1 MKITSIFTVI
11 SLLIFSC
18 GGTNKN
24 QFEYAGGKITLS
36 IENEPST
43 FISRD
48 VTDVYSSN
56 VLSQVME
63 GLVSL
68 NPKDLKVQPQLAEK
82 WEVSDDG
89 LTYTFHLKHNVKFHP
104 HRIFH
109 SEAERVLIPL
119 DVQKTLEYIC
129 SKGQIGTAGTAYSAL
144 FEKYLD
150 GAKAYHEGKAETISG
165 ISIKRSSVTLKL
177 TEKDN
182 NFLNKLANISCAIIS
197 HHIIK
202 ENLEQDMIGTG
213 PFLYRE
219 YIKDEVSSILLTK
232 NKDYYL
238 KDNSGKK
245 LPYLDS
251 IEYIIEPKKNDQL
264 SLFKNKKI
272 DLIRGLPASEITEM
286 LEGRISDFNDTPPL
300 LVLHNNPI
308 LTTHYYYF
316 NMLDERFKDVR
327 VRKAFNYAIDRKK
340 IGSEILR
347 NQYSELGNF
356 GIVPPVENTFKGY
369 DFEGIQNVGYKFN
382 PEKARKLLAE
392 AGFPN
397 GKGFGNVNLRLN
409 ISDIHSAIADEVAQ
423 QLSTVLNINVN
434 LDASTFGQ
442 LEKDGQSGNYELSRN
457 GWAADYVSP
466 ETFLFNFYGKNVPKS
481 NSEKSSINKSRY
493 QNPLFDEF
501 FEKAKKSSRITD
513 QMKYFSQA
521 EVELMKN
528 PPIIPLW
535 YKGDYGIVYSNVRNL
550 YFNPLFLF
558 NFTNVYKKEW
568 TKEEFLKATKKSA
581 N

>member
-1 MKITSIFTVI
+1 MKNIILFTLVLI
-11 SLLIFSC
+11 IFSSC
-18 GGTNKN
+18 NNTSKNK
-24 QFEYAGGKITLS
+24 FEHSGGKITLS
-36 IENEPST
+36 IDNEPST

-48 VTDVYSSN
+48 VTDVFSAN

-68 NPKDLKVQPQLAEK
+68 NPKDLTVQPQLAEK
-82 WEVSDDG
+82 WDISEDG
-89 LTYTFHLKHNVKFHP
+89 LTYTFHLKHNIKFHP
-104 HRIFH
+104 HSIFH
-109 SEAERVLIPL
+109 SEAERILTPL
-119 DVQKTLEYIC
+119 DVQKTFEYIC
-129 SKGQIGTAGTAYSAL
+129 SKGQIGTTGTAYSAL
-144 FEKYLD
+144 FEKYLV
-150 GAKAYHEGKAETISG
+150 GAKEYYEGKAETISG
-165 ISIKRSSVTLKL
+165 ISIKRSTVKIKL

-182 NFLNKLANISCAIIS
+182 NFLNKLANVSCAIIS
-197 HHIIK
+197 HHILK

-213 PFLYRE
+213 PFVYRQF
-219 YIKDEVSSILLTK
+219 IKDEVSSIILTK
-232 NKDYYL
+232 NQDYYL
-238 KDNSGKK
+238 KDESGNL

-251 IEYIIEPKKNDQL
+251 IEYIIEPKKSNQL
-264 SLFKNKKI
+264 NLFKNKEI

-286 LEGRISDFNDTPPL
+286 LEGRISDFNNTPPL

-316 NMLDERFKDVR
+316 NLLDNRFKDVR
-327 VRKAFNYAIDRKK
+327 VRQAFNYAIDRKK
-340 IGSEILR
+340 IGAEILR

-356 GIVPPVENTFKGY
+356 GIVPPVENAFKGY
-369 DFEGIQNVGYKFN
+369 DFDGIQKVGYKFN

-392 AGFPN
+392 AGYAN

-442 LEKDGQSGNYELSRN
+442 LEKDGQQGNFELSRN

-466 ETFLFNFYGKNVPKS
+466 ETFLFNFYGKNVPES
-481 NSEKSSINKSRY
+481 IHEKSSINKSRY

-501 FEKAKKSSRITD
+501 FEKAKKSSKLTE

-521 EVELMKN
+521 EIELMKN

-568 TKEEFLKATKKSA
+568 TKEEFLKATKKK
-581 N
+581 